1 MIGCKFNKI
10 KSWLRKTLIII
21 GDDKWFIIR
30 WVYEVRGN
38 NINFKDYS
46 SWRVCFNYLCY
57 SLIFQNMLLCLNNIR
72 DTFISLILFI

>member
-1 MIGCKFNKI
+1 MKRMIDCKFNKI
-10 KSWLRKTLIII
+10 KYCLRKTLIII

-46 SWRVCFNYLCY
+46 SW
-57 SLIFQNMLLCLNNIR
+57 
-72 DTFISLILFI
+72 